1 MANNA
6 VIDAIGTGDIVVNAL
21 VGGRIVPTTLEGVL
35 HVPDLAAN
43 LLSQD
48 QLVYE
53 SKLAIQ
59 HDSERGL
66 RITNRNGV
74 IVGTTSRINRQQILD
89 TSDSAYM
96 AKQSKRLKIDHNAA
110 DIQTWH
116 ECLGYLHYNI
126 IRKLANGYTTGIS
139 IKGSGKLQTL
149 CISCLY
155 GKQYRKPNKTP
166 ARQCP
171 ERLNLIHT
179 DVCGPINIPSLLG

>member
-59 HDSERGL
+59 HDLERGL
-66 RITNRNGV
+66 QITNRNGV
-74 IVGTTSRINRQQILD
+74 IVRTTS
-89 TSDSAYM
+89 
-96 AKQSKRLKIDHNAA
+96 
-110 DIQTWH
+110 
-116 ECLGYLHYNI
+116 
-126 IRKLANGYTTGIS
+126 
-139 IKGSGKLQTL
+139 
-149 CISCLY
+149 
-155 GKQYRKPNKTP
+155 
-166 ARQCP
+166 
-171 ERLNLIHT
+171 
-179 DVCGPINIPSLLG
+179 

>member
-1 MANNA
+1 MAADRNLFHTYRKTRGQVQVANNA
-6 VIDAIGTGDIVVNAL
+6 VIDAIGTGNIVVNAL

-59 HDSERGL
+59 HDLERGL
-66 RITNRNGV
+66 QITNRNGV

-96 AKQSKRLKIDHNAA
+96 AKQSKCPKTDHNAA

-116 ECLGYLHYNI
+116 EHLGHLHYNA
-126 IRKLANGYTTGIS
+126 IRKLANGYATGIYV
-139 IKGSGKLQTL
+139 KGSGKPPTP

-155 GKQYRKPNKTP
+155 GKQHQKPNKTP
-166 ARQCP
+166 AR
-171 ERLNLIHT
+171 
-179 DVCGPINIPSLLG
+179 